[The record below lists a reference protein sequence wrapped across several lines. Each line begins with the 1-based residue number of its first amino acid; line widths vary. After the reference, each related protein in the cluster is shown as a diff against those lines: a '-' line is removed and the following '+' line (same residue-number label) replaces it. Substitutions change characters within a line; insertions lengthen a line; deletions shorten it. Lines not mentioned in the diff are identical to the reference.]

1 MKNER
6 QLNLIMQS
14 LSKDE
19 EKFLL
24 ELAKV
29 RKMIDVKMDSLQR
42 IKTYHD
48 SCHNNDSLKMTKQV
62 PLLIKNFSSFG
73 KRIMDIIHQEEAE
86 IERLDKIKKG
96 LISKVSHLD
105 QKIKFIKKA
114 IERIKLDKQLLT
126 DKREQL
132 AIDDLAANKLIR
144 NEYE

>member
-29 RKMIDVKMDSLQR
+29 RKMIDAKIDSLQR
-42 IKTYHD
+42 IKAYHD

-86 IERLDKIKKG
+86 IERLDKIKQG
-96 LISKVSHLD
+96 LISKVSQLD
-105 QKIKFIKKA
+105 QKIKFIKQA
-114 IERIKLDKQLLT
+114 IERITLDKRLLT

-144 NEYE
+144 KEYE